1 MLIADIQLFGV
12 RLQEPGTIVSDLLMG
27 LACIVFF
34 FKLVSQKEDK
44 QQKHLTFFFLFLGFS
59 SFLAAFAHGLFSYFG
74 IYLHI
79 VSWFFSGLSLYYLQ
93 LGTTK
98 LLTNPKFKVAY
109 SIFIKTQFL
118 AYLILIFTVSSF
130 EIVKFN
136 FVISLIGIITPIY
149 LVDYFRNKFRFN
161 FYIIGGV
168 FIAIL
173 PSLYHKVNF
182 NFGYIFNMNDLSH
195 FVLILC
201 IFFLFIGLRERF
213 FSFDDIFQE
222 DTNSDVVDSSESS

>member
-1 MLIADIQLFGV
+1 MLIADIELLGV

-27 LACIVFF
+27 LACIIFF

-44 QQKHLTFFFLFLGFS
+44 QQKHLTLFFLFLGFS
-59 SFLAAFAHGLFSYFG
+59 SFFAAFAHGLFSYFG

-79 VSWFFSGLSLYYLQ
+79 ISWLFSGLSIYYLQ
-93 LGTTK
+93 LGTSTILTK
-98 LLTNPKFKVAY
+98 PKFKFAY
-109 SIFIKTQFL
+109 IILIKTQFL
-118 AYLILIFTVSSF
+118 AYLILIFTMPSF
-130 EIVKFN
+130 TIVKLN

-161 FYIIGGV
+161 LYIIGGI

-173 PSLYHKVNF
+173 PSLYHKANF

-201 IFFLFIGLRERF
+201 IFFLFLGLRERF
-213 FSFDDIFQE
+213 FSLDDIFPE
-222 DTNSDVVDSSESS
+222 DTNTKCASKREV